1 MSPML
6 LALLLAAYVPQPQP
20 VPRPATVAG
29 FLALC
34 DADAK
39 ACEDRIF
46 DLIWERSVGD
56 QRLPFCVPEETAG
69 PKVVAWLKARPAL
82 AAQPADPALM
92 KALEASFPCR

>member
-1 MSPML
+1 M
-6 LALLLAAYVPQPQP
+6 LALILLHLAGYVPQPRP
-20 VPRPATVAG
+20 IPRPPTVAA
-29 FLALC
+29 FLAVC

-56 QRLPFCVPEETAG
+56 QKLPFCVPEVAAG
-69 PKVVAWLKARPAL
+69 PKVTTWLKARPGL
-82 AAQPADPALM
+82 AETATDPAVM